1 MELVFV
7 TPEDFKSHD
16 THLQNI
22 ISINS
27 NHYWDCEEAHPE
39 EEPEVLYA

>member
-7 TPEDFKSHD
+7 TPEDFKSQD

-27 NHYWDCEEAHPE
+27 NHYWDRNEPQE